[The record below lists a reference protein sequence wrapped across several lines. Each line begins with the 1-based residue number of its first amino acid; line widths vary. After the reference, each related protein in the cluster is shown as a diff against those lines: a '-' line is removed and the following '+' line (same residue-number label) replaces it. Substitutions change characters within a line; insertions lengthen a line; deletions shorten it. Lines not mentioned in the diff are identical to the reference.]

1 MEQVK
6 TLFTMLACAGT
17 YDRIGR
23 DSPARDFCS
32 DRYLL
37 QKLARRFM
45 ETRYVNVCPDDG
57 PTLQLKVPEF
67 DVPSKQPWSVL
78 FLGGRASGK
87 TTAMRDVIFRMR
99 HIFHDVRMSDD
110 AYLDDNRFWTNAANK
125 FVKTK
130 MRTAVI
136 FDDLETPGL
145 QLTARKSLYNGRSFG
160 ISTFI
165 CTSCA
170 VWLSPHILDL
180 FDYIFVAGNIS
191 RSRSSRAVPL
201 FREHRQIAESLF
213 ANCTRKLELLVFNG
227 KPKNQEELFD
237 VWWFKAKQRGPFK
250 VAGTSI

>member
-1 MEQVK
+1 
-6 TLFTMLACAGT
+6 MLACAGT

-45 ETRYVNVCPDDG
+45 ETRHVDVCPGDG
-57 PTLQLKVPEF
+57 PTLQLKVREF

-87 TTAMRDVIFRMR
+87 TTAMRDVIFRLR
-99 HIFHDVRMSDD
+99 HTFHDVRMSDD
-110 AYLDDNRFWTNAANK
+110 AYLDNNRFWAEAQDK

-136 FDDLETPGL
+136 FDDLGTPEL
-145 QLTARKSLYNGRSFG
+145 QPVVNKFIYSGRFFG

-165 CTSCA
+165 CASY
-170 VWLSPHILDL
+170 VNPRKLEL
-180 FDYIFVAGNIS
+180 FDYIFVAGKIS
-191 RSRSSRAVPL
+191 GSITSRAVPL

-213 ANCTRKLELLVFNG
+213 ANYTRKSEFLVFNG

-237 VWWFKAKQRGPFK
+237 VWWFKAKQRGPFN